1 MFTLKHAG
9 NYSFF
14 FSQSPAFFHLI
25 VLPPISPCPQCV
37 YFGGV
42 IDILQEWNALKK
54 SENFFKGMRY
64 DAMTISAV
72 APDIYAERMVNFFQ
86 NSLE

>member
-1 MFTLKHAG
+1 
-9 NYSFF
+9 
-14 FSQSPAFFHLI
+14 
-25 VLPPISPCPQCV
+25 V

-72 APDIYAERMVNFFQ
+72 APDVYAERMVNFFQ